1 MTTIE
6 TKLTLNGPTASTAV
20 RAADAGKSANG
31 EAISPRR
38 SNHDLDEM
46 MLDYA
51 AIERRAQAMR
61 SEAAWSIAGAVRDWA
76 VNLFRQAK
84 AKATAAAQAPLG
96 SRIQSS

>member
-1 MTTIE
+1 MMTIE
-6 TKLTLNGPTASTAV
+6 TKLTLNGPAASTAV
-20 RAADAGKSANG
+20 RAASAVKSADG
-31 EAISPRR
+31 EAIWPRR
-38 SNHDLDEM
+38 SNQDWDEM
-46 MLDYA
+46 MLDYT

-76 VNLFRQAK
+76 MNLFRQGK